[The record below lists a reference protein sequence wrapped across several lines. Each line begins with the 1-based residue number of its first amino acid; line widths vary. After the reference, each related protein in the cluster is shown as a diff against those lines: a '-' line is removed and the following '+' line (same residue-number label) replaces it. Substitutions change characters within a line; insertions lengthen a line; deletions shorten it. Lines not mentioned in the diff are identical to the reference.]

1 MSYISYAMAEKTL
14 PPPNLKP
21 FDLQVGDKVVYRGK
35 VDKRN
40 NIRFSLFDDPTYNV
54 WRITDISNHVFVCE
68 NRYGIRTAFRKD
80 EYRIGEV
87 VRYD

>member
-1 MSYISYAMAEKTL
+1 MIVTEKL
-14 PPPNLKP
+14 PKPNLKE
-21 FDLQVGDKVVYRGK
+21 FDLEVGDKVAYK
-35 VDKRN
+35 AHTDVDKRN
-40 NIRFSLFDDPTYNV
+40 NIRVSLFEDPSYNIWWV
-54 WRITDISNHVFVCE
+54 KDISKHVFVVE